1 MRILTNQKTE
11 VAMLMS
17 KLCLIPGILSV
28 CFCQIVFAAE
38 SAPVDRSTQYNDHPA
53 YNFHGEI
60 DKTDI
65 YAIPLDNS
73 EEEQNDELDEFE
85 KESKEYKA
93 SKGAKE
99 LKNK

>member
-1 MRILTNQKTE
+1 
-11 VAMLMS
+11 MLKS
-17 KLCLIPGILSV
+17 KLCLIAGILSV
-28 CFCQIVFAAE
+28 CFCQVVFAAE
-38 SAPVDRSTQYNDHPA
+38 PAPVNRSAQYNDHPA

-73 EEEQNDELDEFE
+73 EVEQDEELDEFE

-93 SKGAKE
+93 SKDAK
-99 LKNK
+99 K